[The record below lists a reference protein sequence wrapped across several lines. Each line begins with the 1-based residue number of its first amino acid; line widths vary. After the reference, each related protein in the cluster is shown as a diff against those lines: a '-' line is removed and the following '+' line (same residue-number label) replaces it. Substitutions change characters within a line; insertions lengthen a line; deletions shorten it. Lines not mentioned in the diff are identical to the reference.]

1 MQVKKETV
9 YKNIYNSALNEF
21 WKNGYEKTTMRSIA
35 DNSGITLGNIYRYFP
50 NKASLFETVIGSTYT
65 NFINIFDT
73 YHDKLSKMTH
83 EQKLSFYVDLLSNF
97 FIYNKKK
104 LAILFT
110 GSRGTKFEDFDY
122 KIIENLKN
130 ISIKRA
136 EILKCEEG
144 LIIEDHEVH
153 SFIAES
159 LFFSMK
165 RIAFIFEEED
175 KIRKYLK
182 KIIPNSYTDLLRK
195 MGTKNTDWKSRV

>member
-50 NKASLFETVIGSTYT
+50 NKASLFEAIIGDTYT

-83 EQKLSFYVDLLSNF
+83 EQKLAFYIELLSNF
-97 FIYNKKK
+97 FISNKKK
-104 LAILFT
+104 LAILFA
-110 GSRGTKFEDFDY
+110 GSNGTKFEDFEH
-122 KIIENLKN
+122 KIIENFKN

-136 EILKCEEG
+136 EILRDDEG
-144 LIIEDHEVH
+144 LIIEDQEIHF
-153 SFIAES
+153 FIAES
-159 LFFSMK
+159 LFFSLK
-165 RIAFIFEEED
+165 KIAFIFDEED

-182 KIIPNSYTDLLRK
+182 KIIPGSYTDLLRK
-195 MGTKNTDWKSRV
+195 LGTKNTD